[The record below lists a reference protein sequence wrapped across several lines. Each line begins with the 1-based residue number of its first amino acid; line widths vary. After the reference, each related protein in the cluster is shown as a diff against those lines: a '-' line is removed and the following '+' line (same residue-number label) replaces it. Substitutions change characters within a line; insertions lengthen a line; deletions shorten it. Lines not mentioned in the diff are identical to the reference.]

1 MQCSERIRKSIA
13 ACRQAGSEHRFE
25 DAIDAAENAI
35 AISSSSSIHQDDDFK
50 RCIRLRA
57 VALGYKGMAL
67 LSLKQ
72 FESSVLA
79 LEESYYSFLEQNFP
93 TKNGTS
99 SMIMNKVTLCL
110 VQVCHIL
117 GRAPPLPPL
126 VKFPRTAHIFR
137 PAHSKA
143 VTDDDLVLSKDNSM
157 FRLLATP
164 QHDDD
169 PAAMHIS
176 LEEKIDGANLGI
188 SLSLNGEIL
197 VQNRSHYISH
207 GEHAQFSQLA
217 AWTEMHSKEIKRI
230 LLHGDENNDNSD
242 DSNESSPTKRRILY
256 GEWVVAKHSIKYE
269 RLPSYFIA
277 FDISEDDR
285 FVSRR
290 RFHDIMRGSGIPVT
304 PTLDHPDMTGMDQK
318 ELEKMLMDIL
328 RTTSQFRSDG
338 GTLEGIV
345 IRIDVDDWLQHRC
358 KLVDPEFTAGI
369 TEHWAKSK
377 IEKQR
382 VDADF
387 ASIYLERCYH
397 YSEKDLNAMH
407 IAVTNP
413 RQRAAVSYRSSGGCG
428 TSATCTVLPK
438 EPSSNREGVVILPR
452 NLCWLWPDEV
462 LVSSTPKSKEQ
473 IQAMHDALNV
483 GLVITLTKEEPLPT
497 EWFSGDCDNY
507 FSPIPDGMTPT
518 LQQMDEIGDAI
529 VRIVSNNRSI
539 LEHCGGGKGRAGTIA
554 ACLLL
559 RFGEGGIRTRLDAE
573 NRSNVGSGRFLL
585 PREPFMS
592 GQDAVNEI
600 RRRRRGSLE
609 TVVQENFVRE
619 YAQYLWRTAAE
630 VEDAFFEPIFEA
642 SSQVN
647 EPATPVNP
655 NKRMKRRVPKYIVL
669 AGLPGSGKST
679 ISKQLSLEDGHPNN
693 EWVHASTDDMGKK
706 TCCTVVGRVAAHVGQ
721 GRAGGIIV
729 DACNINRSKRRE
741 WIDIMHRPSRSDTA
755 LVFFDV
761 PAEVCVARVR
771 CRVDHPTMP
780 FGRGERVVESF
791 VKQLELPTAKE
802 AELFGQIAVLRSK
815 GDISSLLLSWG
826 IAT

>member
-1 MQCSERIRKSIA
+1 MQCSERIRKDIA

-35 AISSSSSIHQDDDFK
+35 AISSSSSIRQDDDFK

-72 FESSVLA
+72 FDSSVLA
-79 LEESYYSFLEQNFP
+79 LEESYYSFLEQNSP

-99 SMIMNKVTLCL
+99 SMITNKVTSCM

-137 PAHSKA
+137 PVHSKA
-143 VTDDDLVLSKDNSM
+143 VTDDDLVLSTDNSM
-157 FRLLATP
+157 FRLFATP
-164 QHDDD
+164 QYNDD
-169 PAAMHIS
+169 PAAMRIS

-188 SLSLNGEIL
+188 SLSLNGKIL

-217 AWTEMHSKEIKRI
+217 AWTEMHSEGIKRI
-230 LLHGDENNDNSD
+230 LLHGDENNDDND
-242 DSNESSPTKRRILY
+242 ESSLAKRRILY
-256 GEWVVAKHSIKYE
+256 GEWVAAKHSIKYE

-285 FVSRR
+285 FVSRQ
-290 RFHDIMRGSGIPVT
+290 RFHEIMRGSGIPVT
-304 PTLDHPDMTGMDQK
+304 PTLDHPDMTGMDKK
-318 ELEKMLMDIL
+318 ELENMLVDTL

-345 IRIDVDDWLQHRC
+345 IRIDVGDWMQHRC
-358 KLVDPEFTAGI
+358 KLVDPEFTNGI
-369 TEHWAKSK
+369 TGHWAKSK

-382 VDADF
+382 VDSDF
-387 ASIYLERCYH
+387 ASSYLERCYYH
-397 YSEKDLNAMH
+397 SDKDLNVMH
-407 IAVTNP
+407 TEVSNP
-413 RQRAAVSYRSSGGCG
+413 RQRAAVSYRSSDGCG
-428 TSATCTVLPK
+428 TSPTCTVLPK
-438 EPSSNREGVVILPR
+438 EPFFNREGMVVLPR
-452 NLCWLWPDEV
+452 NMCWLWPDEV

-497 EWFSGDCDNY
+497 EWFSVDCDNY
-507 FSPIPDGMTPT
+507 FSPIPDGMTPS
-518 LQQMDEIGDAI
+518 LQQMDCIGDAV
-529 VRIVSNNRSI
+529 VRTVSDGKSI
-539 LEHCGGGKGRAGTIA
+539 LEHCGGGKGRAGTIT

-559 RFGEGGIRTRLDAE
+559 RFGEGGIRSRLDAE
-573 NRSNVGSGRFLL
+573 NHSNVGSGRFLL

-592 GQDAVNEI
+592 GEDAIKEI
-600 RRRRRGSLE
+600 RRRRPGSLE

-619 YAQYLWRTAAE
+619 YARYLWRTAAE
-630 VEDAFFEPIFEA
+630 VEDAFVEPMSEV
-642 SSQVN
+642 SSQAN
-647 EPATPVNP
+647 GPDTPVNQS
-655 NKRMKRRVPKYIVL
+655 KGMKRRVPKYIVL

-679 ISKQLSLEDGHPNN
+679 ISKQLSLKDGRPNN
-693 EWVHASTDDMGKK
+693 EWVHASTDDMGKR

-729 DACNINRSKRRE
+729 DACNINPSKRRE
-741 WIDIMHRPSRSDTA
+741 WIDIMHRPCRSETA

-761 PAEVCVARVR
+761 PAEICVTRVR
-771 CRVDHPTMP
+771 CRVDHPTIP
-780 FGRGERVVESF
+780 FGRGGRVVESF
-791 VKQLELPTAKE
+791 VKQLELPTEKE

-815 GDISSLLLSWG
+815 DDISSLFLSWG
-826 IAT
+826 VAA